1 MYKVFQRTYAIIMT
15 LILAFQYIGIG
26 SQVYAVTTSAQSGT
40 SIRLESVKADP
51 ENANQYNLKVDL
63 PTATA
68 DSDYQ
73 ISLNSPLA
81 FKTADEQAT
90 KENSSVT
97 YVTEKN
103 DIKLTAKAGSQGE
116 VTIPVTLD
124 SSSIGNT
131 SKIELTY
138 QDQKVSADLTQATSS
153 TSSAASSSVAS
164 SSSASVAKPAARAP
178 RIMAANDAHDISQ
191 YLPASDNGTIID
203 SADITVNGSPL
214 VDGQSL
220 NASDRI
226 DIAYTWSIPNDL
238 LNGYQLQA
246 GDTFSFQLPSNIT
259 YRPNSTPLP
268 AGPYVNYTIDNQGK
282 VTFTFTDQ
290 VEGHS
295 DISGTFNYNQSQIN
309 VNVPGTTTIDIPV
322 KSGDQTTHI
331 VVNPTGGHDISK
343 AGSLSAGPNPKQA
356 IWDVTINTDG
366 QQLDDATV
374 TDPMPA
380 GTTLSNTAVY
390 PLTIDMNGHVTATG
404 AALVPGTD
412 YTVDA
417 NGTVQFSGT
426 YAHTHQ
432 AFKIEYT
439 TNINSSAIPDDGG
452 TVTFTNQATL
462 TNNGKDY
469 TASASVSP
477 TYGGLLAK
485 GFDGTDGGS
494 QKYKWHVDYNFGE
507 KSLPA
512 GTTLTDSLV
521 GDQVYT
527 GTPTLTY
534 RNGGTVPASDYK
546 ITYDSSNKQMT
557 ITFPNGLN
565 SGIVINYDSQVTTPI
580 NGSTSISNNVTSNN
594 KTATSGG
601 NTVGEEGLTKGHDH
615 VDYNNK
621 TLQWHLNIN
630 DGRQEMHGYTLTD
643 TMSPAG
649 LTIVPGSYVLH
660 DNVTNTDVAASN
672 YTIAPTS
679 DGFKITFIGSLAVT
693 SDNYTLTYTTGFN
706 GLQLP
711 ANGQWTN
718 SADATWVDRN
728 GATHKN
734 HADDTFQPHTP
745 FVSDGTKSGSYN
757 AQTKHITWTVIANYN
772 QIALDNA
779 SISDDIIGDQDY
791 VAGSAQLY
799 EATINSSNGQ
809 AIQGALV
816 NSANITYTPAAD
828 TTGGTQGTLTAILP
842 SPSSKT
848 YILTYETS
856 LTGKV
861 IDQDSY
867 DNTAKYTNGQSEHDL
882 TASVSVPNSGSYVAK
897 TGEQDTT
904 DSAYAKW
911 YLGVNES
918 QSTVHNVTLVDHPST
933 NQIID
938 PNSIA
943 IYGANIDANGVIM
956 INPGQ
961 ANQHISPNLN
971 AKLTEGVDYT
981 VDLQTDQTTGVQT
994 MTIKFLHEISTAYA
1008 IEYRALINS
1017 SRETDTLDN
1026 SVTATA
1032 DGEKT
1037 VNQPSSQSISVAN
1050 SSGTSQGKNVSLQI
1064 VKTDQDSG
1072 TPLAGAK
1079 FELWSISNGQKG
1091 MLLRSGTTDASGQIT
1106 WGSIKSGNYLLFE
1119 TQGPTTDGYIVPADL
1134 ISGRRITVPNTTT
1147 DNTTVT
1153 QSVTNQKGTVTLTK
1167 TDADT
1172 SSVLPGAIFSLYS
1185 ANGNLIQAGLTT
1197 NKNGQLTY
1205 SGLDAGSYYFVET
1218 AAPAGYNLDSS
1229 HHNFTLDSSHITT
1242 NVNVSDSETSGS
1254 VILYK
1259 TDSDTNQAL
1268 QGAVFQLFQANG
1280 TQVGGDRTTDAAG
1293 TIQVG
1298 DLKPGNYYFKEIAA
1312 PAGYTLGDTTQYDF
1326 SIVLGQQ
1333 STAVIVNAG
1342 NAEKRGSLVMNKTDA
1357 DTNQP
1362 LQGAI
1367 FSIYRVGNAQPVLSN
1382 QTTDAN
1388 GQFTANGL
1396 LPGNYYYVETKAPD
1410 GYVLDGSHHNFTIAF
1425 NQVTSLGVSAQNT
1438 KKTGSARV
1446 AKTDADT
1453 NKPLAGA
1460 YFDLYQADGNLVQ
1473 SNLRTGD
1480 DGYATVS
1487 NLKPGDY
1494 YFKET
1499 YAPAGY
1505 SLDSTKQYAFTID
1518 FNPSTTDVKTVAV
1531 ANAEKRGSVILTKKS
1546 SNGQN
1551 LAGAVFEIRK
1561 ASDDSVV
1568 ASNLT
1573 TDSDGRIRKDDL
1585 LPGDY
1590 YFVETK
1596 APDGY
1601 VLNTV
1606 HTPFTITFNPTS
1618 TPATASETNYKG
1630 SATLTKT
1637 DAQGNPLKGAIFK
1650 VVDKD
1655 GNDVQTGLTSGA
1667 DGKITVTDLAPGD
1680 YSFVETQA
1688 PDGYVLN
1695 TNKTDFTIAASAQ
1708 NAPAVVNASSEFMNY
1723 QGTATLTKTDAK
1735 GNPLQ
1740 GAVFKVVDK
1749 NGKDVQ
1755 TGLTSNEQGIVTA
1768 TNLAPGQYEFVETQA
1783 PDGYVLNTTG
1793 TPFTIHTQAAGQ
1805 PAVVNAASQFINYK
1819 GSAQLTK
1826 TDATGQPLQGA
1837 IFKVVD
1843 KDGKDVQTGLHSD
1856 AQGKVTVTDLAP
1868 GQYLFY
1874 ETQAPTGYVLNT
1886 TGTPFTIHAAAK
1898 GEPAI
1903 VTVAANFVNYQGKA
1917 QLIKTDKDGKPLA
1930 GATFEVR
1937 NKAGQVVASN
1947 LTSDNQ
1953 GVVSVDKLAPGQYE
1967 FVETQAPA
1975 GYILNTTGTPFTIH
1989 TQAKGEPTIVTASDE
2004 FINYKGSAQLT
2015 KTDSQGNPLVG
2026 AEFKVVDK
2034 QGKDVQTGLISD
2046 KDGHVTVDNLAPGQ
2060 YEFYETK
2067 APAGYVL
2074 NTTGVP
2080 FMIHTAAK
2088 GEPAVVKVT
2097 ENFVNYQGSATLTK
2111 KDEAG
2116 NPLSGAIFKVVDKN
2130 GKDVQTGLTT
2140 GSDGKVTVANLA
2152 PGQYIFYETQA
2163 PIGYVLNKT
2172 GIAFT
2177 IHTAAKGQP
2186 VQVDASDNFIN
2197 YQGSATLTKVSA
2209 NGTKLAG
2216 AEFKVVDSKG
2226 NTVISKLV
2234 SDEAGKVTATH
2245 LAPGDYSFVET
2256 KAPDGY
2262 VLNTNPT
2269 SFTIAASA
2277 KGQPQVVVAS
2287 EGFINYKGSAQLTK
2301 VDAKGNPL
2309 AGAIFKVVDKNGKDV
2324 QTNLTSD
2331 ATGVV
2336 KVDNLAPGQYIFY
2349 ETQAPAGYVLN
2360 TVGTPFTIHTQAAG
2374 QPATVDAGALTNY
2387 KGSATITKTDS
2398 QGNPLAGAVFKV
2410 VDKNGKDVQTN
2421 LTSDAKG
2428 LVTVT
2433 DLAPGQYIFY
2443 ETQAPDGYVLN
2454 TTATPFTIH
2463 TQAAGQPAVVNASS
2477 GFINYKGSVTLTKTD
2492 AKGNPLAGAV
2502 FKIVDKQG
2510 NDVQTNLTSDA
2521 EGKVSATNLAPG
2533 QYILYETTAPDGYIL
2548 NSTGTPF
2555 TIHTQA
2561 KGEPEVVN
2569 ASSQFINYKGSAQ
2582 LTKTDSKGNPLAGAE
2597 FTVVDKDGQ
2606 VVKTGLVSDAQGHV
2620 SIDNLAPGQ
2629 YIFYETKAPE
2639 GYILNKAGVPFIIH
2653 TAAKGEPAIVK
2664 VASNFVN
2671 YQGTAELTKTDAQ
2684 GNPLAGAT
2692 FKVIDKDGKDVQ
2704 TGLISDAKG
2713 HVTVTD
2719 LKPGDY
2725 SFVETQAPK
2734 GYILNTTKADF
2745 TIAASA
2751 KGQPVT
2757 VKMPQDFVNYQ
2768 GSAVLTKTDAQGN
2781 PLAGAEFKLVD
2792 QTGRTI
2798 KSGLVSGKDGLVK
2811 VDHLAPGK
2819 YQFIETKAPAGYK
2832 LNGKAVSFVIG
2843 DQAAGKP
2850 ETVNA
2855 GKLVNYKKPSA
2866 TAFSNGHNELP
2877 NTGEQVI
2884 WFSTI
2889 SGTLIAISAAEAW
2902 LLKRKRHED

>member
-26 SQVYAVTTSAQSGT
+26 SQVYAVTTPQSST
-40 SIRLESVKADP
+40 NIRLESVKADP
-51 ENANQYNLKVDL
+51 EKADQYNLKVDL

-138 QDQKVSADLTQATSS
+138 QDQTVSADLTQAASS
-153 TSSAASSSVAS
+153 TSNAASSSAASSSNAAAS
-164 SSSASVAKPAARAP
+164 SSSNKPAVRTP
-178 RIMAANDAHDISQ
+178 RIMAASDGNDISQ
-191 YLPASDNGTIID
+191 YLPASDNGTIMD
-203 SADITVNGSPL
+203 SAAITVNGQPI
-214 VDGQSL
+214 VPGQSL
-220 NASDRI
+220 NTSDKI
-226 DIAYTWSIPNDL
+226 DLAYTWSIPNDL
-238 LNGYQLQA
+238 LNGYQLKA
-246 GDTFSFQLPSNIT
+246 GDYFSFQLPSNIT
-259 YRPNSTPLP
+259 YT
-268 AGPYVNYTIDNQGK
+268 AGTGSLGDFGSYAIDAQGK
-282 VTFTFTDQ
+282 VTFTFNDQ
-290 VEGHS
+290 VENNS

-309 VNVPGTTTIDIPV
+309 VNVPGTNTIDIPV
-322 KSGDQTTHI
+322 KSGDQTTNI

-343 AGSLSAGPNPKQA
+343 AGSLSSGPNPKQA

-485 GFDGTDGGS
+485 GFDGADGGS
-494 QKYKWHVDYNFGE
+494 QNYKWHIDYNYGE

-534 RNGGTVPASDYK
+534 RTGGGTVPTSDYT
-546 ITYDSSNKQMT
+546 ITYDSANKQMT
-557 ITFPNGLN
+557 ITFPKGLD
-565 SGIVINYDSQVTTPI
+565 SGIIISYDSHVTTPI
-580 NGSTSISNNVTSNN
+580 NSSTSISNNVTSNN

-601 NTVGEEGLTKGHDH
+601 NTVYEEGLTKGHDH

-799 EATINSSNGQ
+799 EATINPSNGQ

-1119 TQGPTTDGYIVPADL
+1119 TQGPTADGYIVPADL
-1134 ISGRRITVPNTTT
+1134 ISGRKITVKNTTT
-1147 DNTTVT
+1147 DGTTVT
-1153 QSVTNQKGTVTLTK
+1153 QPVTNQKGSVTLTK
-1167 TDADT
+1167 TDSDT
-1172 SSVLPGAIFSLYS
+1172 GAVLPGAIFSLYN
-1185 ANGNLIQAGLTT
+1185 ANGNLIQAGLVTD
-1197 NKNGQLTY
+1197 KNGQLNY

-1362 LQGAI
+1362 LQGAV

-1388 GQFTANGL
+1388 GQFTASGL

-1425 NQVTSLGVSAQNT
+1425 NQVTPLGVSAQNT

-1606 HTPFTITFNPTS
+1606 HTPFTIAFNPTS

-1667 DGKITVTDLAPGD
+1667 DGKITVTDLAPGV

-1723 QGTATLTKTDAK
+1723 QGAATLTKTDAT

-1749 NGKDVQ
+1749 NGKDVA
-1755 TGLTSNEQGIVTA
+1755 TGLTSNAQGIVTA
-1768 TNLAPGQYEFVETQA
+1768 TKLAPGQYEFVETQA
-1783 PDGYVLNTTG
+1783 APGYVLNTTG

-1805 PAVVNAASQFINYK
+1805 PEVVNASSKFINYK

-1843 KDGKDVQTGLHSD
+1843 KDGKDVQTGLQSD

-1886 TGTPFTIHAAAK
+1886 TGTPFTIHTAAK

-1967 FVETQAPA
+1967 FVETKAPT

-1989 TQAKGEPTIVTASDE
+1989 TQAKGEPTIVTASDQ

-2015 KTDSQGNPLVG
+2015 KTDNQGNPLVG
-2026 AEFKVVDK
+2026 ATFKVVDK

-2088 GEPAVVKVT
+2088 GQPAVAKVT

-2111 KDEAG
+2111 TDEAG

-2163 PIGYVLNKT
+2163 PIGYILNKT

-2209 NGTKLAG
+2209 DGTKLAG
-2216 AEFKVVDSKG
+2216 AEFKLVDSKG
-2226 NTVISKLV
+2226 STVIDKLV
-2234 SDEAGKVTATH
+2234 SDKDGKVTATH

-2256 KAPDGY
+2256 KAPAGY
-2262 VLNTNPT
+2262 VLNTTPT
-2269 SFTIAASA
+2269 NFTIAASA

-2336 KVDNLAPGQYIFY
+2336 KADNLAPGQYIFY
-2349 ETQAPAGYVLN
+2349 ETQAPAGYILN
-2360 TVGTPFTIHTQAAG
+2360 TAGTPFTIHTQAAG

-2387 KGSATITKTDS
+2387 KGSATITKTD
-2398 QGNPLAGAVFKV
+2398 
-2410 VDKNGKDVQTN
+2410 
-2421 LTSDAKG
+2421 
-2428 LVTVT
+2428 
-2433 DLAPGQYIFY
+2433 
-2443 ETQAPDGYVLN
+2443 
-2454 TTATPFTIH
+2454 
-2463 TQAAGQPAVVNASS
+2463 
-2477 GFINYKGSVTLTKTD
+2477 
-2492 AKGNPLAGAV
+2492 
-2502 FKIVDKQG
+2502 
-2510 NDVQTNLTSDA
+2510 
-2521 EGKVSATNLAPG
+2521 
-2533 QYILYETTAPDGYIL
+2533 
-2548 NSTGTPF
+2548 
-2555 TIHTQA
+2555 
-2561 KGEPEVVN
+2561 
-2569 ASSQFINYKGSAQ
+2569 
-2582 LTKTDSKGNPLAGAE
+2582 
-2597 FTVVDKDGQ
+2597 
-2606 VVKTGLVSDAQGHV
+2606 
-2620 SIDNLAPGQ
+2620 
-2629 YIFYETKAPE
+2629 
-2639 GYILNKAGVPFIIH
+2639 
-2653 TAAKGEPAIVK
+2653 
-2664 VASNFVN
+2664 
-2671 YQGTAELTKTDAQ
+2671 AQ
-2684 GNPLAGAT
+2684 GNPLSDAI
-2692 FKVIDKDGKDVQ
+2692 FKAVDKNGKDVQ

-2725 SFVETQAPK
+2725 SFVETQAPR

-2798 KSGLVSGKDGLVK
+2798 NSGLVSDKNGLVK